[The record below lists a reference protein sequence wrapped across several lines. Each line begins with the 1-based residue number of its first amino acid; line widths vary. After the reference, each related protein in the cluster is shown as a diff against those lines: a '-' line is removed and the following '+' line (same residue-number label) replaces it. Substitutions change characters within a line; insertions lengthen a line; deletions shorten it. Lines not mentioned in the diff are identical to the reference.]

1 MHMAGVTGSCER
13 GGHEVSWPRT
23 DALPTIA
30 QGEDPMSSTQAFIP
44 RRNALNGYARQ
55 FLRDLLRDGPQPYT
69 AIRQRAREAG
79 VRLSAL
85 WTAKRTLNV
94 QSYTRDGYAV
104 WHLPGAA

>member
-1 MHMAGVTGSCER
+1 
-13 GGHEVSWPRT
+13 
-23 DALPTIA
+23 
-30 QGEDPMSSTQAFIP
+30 MSSPQAFMP

-69 AIRQRAREAG
+69 AICQRAREAG

-94 QSYTRDGYAV
+94 AARTHEGHVFWQ
-104 WHLPGAA
+104 LPTP